1 MGLTKALSSM
11 AGPESRG
18 GVLVGGAMRAPR
30 PTATLLAW
38 TLFAAS
44 VLAGEK
50 LIDDF
55 GTGVEKWLPTMQYGK
70 VAACKRS
77 RGEGIDGP
85 GALRLDYDF
94 GSEGTNHIVYARKVD
109 LDLSW
114 ADGLSFRV
122 KGVGDRVM
130 VFLFLWDSRGRF
142 NNYGPHGT
150 NRDFHTYHENSH
162 TCRMSFDEDR
172 SVQGGSANLADIK
185 RIGFM
190 LNQNGVR
197 KGTVWIDSLAC
208 VDLSGSVAL
217 SPSTFSPNADGI
229 NDLLNIHAYPPR
241 GTTMTLEILDQA
253 GTTVKTLARDRQTD
267 RRRLDVSWD
276 GLGDSGAVPDG
287 EYTVRAAFRG
297 AVTAAAKATVAVDAS
312 HKWPELSYEADPF
325 FPIGVW
331 FEGAPVFTGHPGE
344 PAGAKAYYE
353 RCFADLGLHGFN
365 AVAVPNCP
373 ESLWEPLL
381 QAAQEHGIKVVLEV
395 RPLVHLVCRREP
407 VLESEVYATAK
418 RVFDKIGKYDS
429 LLRYQVRDEPPP
441 AMVPNWLLVQRILGA
456 VDPKRPAFSC
466 FCHSASLALVTSRTR
481 LSEAVFD
488 IYPHSVRTPAQSLGH
503 FLSRLDQ
510 FKAAAKGNTPWA
522 VLQTFAKPKVWR
534 YPSEEELRA
543 VTYLSLAAGA
553 KGVFYFIYQSM
564 PNHPEK
570 LEGLVDATGRPTPMY
585 APAERVARE
594 LRKLAPLVLALKPVE
609 KPINVQGDA
618 RVGSFVDA
626 QGHAA
631 LLVASTRPDKP
642 VVARVGIREPL
653 AWRDTLGRE
662 SFESRDGVLAIPLEP
677 GAGRLLVAQ

>member
-1 MGLTKALSSM
+1 MCSAKARNLAGGSENHDSLTPC
-11 AGPESRG
+11 GD
-18 GVLVGGAMRAPR
+18 MRAR
-30 PTATLLAW
+30 LCTATVLAW

-55 GTGVEKWLPTMQYGK
+55 DSGVEKWLPTMQHGK

-77 RGEGIDGP
+77 RGEGLGGP

-130 VFLFLWDSRGRF
+130 VFVFLWDSRGRF

-150 NRDFHTYHENSH
+150 NRDFHTQYRNWY

-217 SPSTFSPNADGI
+217 SPSTFSPNGDGI
-229 NDLLNIHAYPPR
+229 NDLLNICTYPPR
-241 GTTMTLEILDQA
+241 GTTMSLEILDQA
-253 GTTVKTLARDRQTD
+253 GTTVKTLARDRQAD

-276 GLGDSGAVPDG
+276 GLGDNGAVPDG

-297 AVTAAAKATVAVDAS
+297 AVTAEAKATVAVDAS
-312 HKWPELSYEADPF
+312 RKWPELRYETEPF

-331 FEGAPVFTGHPGE
+331 FEGAPAFAGYPGD
-344 PAGAKAYYE
+344 PAGARAYYK
-353 RCFADLGLHGFN
+353 RCFADLAGHGFN

-381 QAAQEHGIKVVLEV
+381 QAAQEHGIKVVLEI

-407 VLESEVYATAK
+407 VLESEVYTTAK

-441 AMVPNWLLVQRILGA
+441 AMIPNWLLVQRILGA

-466 FCHSASLALVTSRTR
+466 FCHSASLALVTSRAA

-503 FLSRLDQ
+503 FLAGLDR
-510 FKAAAKGNTPWA
+510 FKAAAKDNTPWV

-534 YPSEEELRA
+534 YPSEAELRA

-564 PNHPEK
+564 PRHPEK
-570 LEGLVDATGRPTPMY
+570 LEGLVDAAGRPTPMY
-585 APAERVARE
+585 GPAERVARE
-594 LRKLAPLVLALKPVE
+594 LHKLAPLVLSLKPVH
-609 KPINVQGDA
+609 KPIKVQGHA

-626 QGHAA
+626 QGHTV
-631 LLVASTRPDKP
+631 LIVASTRPDRP
-642 VVARVGIREPL
+642 VTARVGITGPW
-653 AWRDTLGRE
+653 AWRDTLSHE
-662 SFESRDGVLAIPLEP
+662 SFEPRNGSLAIPLAP
-677 GAGRLLVAQ
+677 GAGRLLTTQ